1 MFNTVHNILMHTQ
14 TANPVWKSG
23 LKEGLIR
30 LVAGT
35 SRQWLALWGRP
46 YQTSNQNEQTDKNQ
60 TKEQKKYH
68 TKLNTQKENKSI
80 WSMDHTKNTPA
91 KKIHLD
97 SKYIFTTQL
106 IQNDWLGAK
115 FATMMLHFNLCVVS
129 SFTHL
134 ASFESLKSVAC
145 FKARVQ
151 VTDPDGH
158 FHFQNGSVL
167 QL

>member
-1 MFNTVHNILMHTQ
+1 MNKQ
-14 TANPVWKSG
+14 TKT
-23 LKEGLIR
+23 K
-30 LVAGT
+30 
-35 SRQWLALWGRP
+35 Q
-46 YQTSNQNEQTDKNQ
+46 KNQ
-60 TKEQKKYH
+60 KKHH

-80 WSMDHTKNTPA
+80 WSIDHTKNTPV

-106 IQNDWLGAK
+106 IENVWLGAK
-115 FATMMLHFNLCVVS
+115 FATIMLHFNLCVVS

>member
-1 MFNTVHNILMHTQ
+1 MNKQ
-14 TANPVWKSG
+14 TKT
-23 LKEGLIR
+23 K
-30 LVAGT
+30 
-35 SRQWLALWGRP
+35 Q
-46 YQTSNQNEQTDKNQ
+46 KNQ
-60 TKEQKKYH
+60 KKHH
-68 TKLNTQKENKSI
+68 TKLNTQKENKS
-80 WSMDHTKNTPA
+80 NTPA

-106 IQNDWLGAK
+106 IENVWLGAK
-115 FATMMLHFNLCVVS
+115 FATIMLHFNLCVVS